1 MMRNFSTALLWLY
14 ITLASVFVMVET
26 RHAISILERIAV
38 CLESAT
44 RIFRIGGR

>member
-1 MMRNFSTALLWLY
+1 MERFSKTLTWCY
-14 ITLASVFVMVET
+14 ITAASIFVMIET

-38 CLESAT
+38 CLEAAT